1 MNKNEVRKIYEATML
16 QFEKESLWGKVYHYE
31 MRVCFNP
38 YDTEAKRKR
47 IETVNKIKEINE
59 KIDTIRKQLTAPSL
73 RQGTGSASWWKNDR
87 APTP

>member
-31 MRVCFNP
+31 MRLFFNS

-59 KIDTIRKQLTAPSL
+59 KLAQYE
-73 RQGTGSASWWKNDR
+73 NN
-87 APTP
+87 

>member
-1 MNKNEVRKIYEATML
+1 ML

-47 IETVNKIKEINE
+47 IEAVNKSDPLPPKGWEH
-59 KIDTIRKQLTAPSL
+59 P
-73 RQGTGSASWWKNDR
+73 
-87 APTP
+87 